1 MRRLLIATVALT
13 ALSAVPAGAAL
24 PVPTT
29 ASDWGCA
36 GIALVGG
43 VCVDDPFTLL
53 GV

>member
-1 MRRLLIATVALT
+1 MRRLLIAMAALT
-13 ALSAVPAGAAL
+13 VLSAVPAAAL

-43 VCVDDPFTLL
+43 LCVNDPFTLL